1 MTETSLAVI
10 RRLLVERY
18 DELKRRLTR
27 RLGSSEL
34 AGEALHDAW
43 LRIAQAD
50 SVGVVGNPGNYVF
63 GVAMNAARDRLRNAD
78 SRILSAAEVDGLLEI
93 ADGAPCPEHVARAR
107 SDLRGLEAILH
118 ELPAR
123 RREILLASRL
133 DQMPRQEI
141 ARRFGISLRLVD
153 LELQRA
159 QEYCLARRGRSDG

>member
-93 ADGAPCPEHVARAR
+93 ADGAPGPEPVARAR
-107 SDLRGLEAILH
+107 
-118 ELPAR
+118 
-123 RREILLASRL
+123 
-133 DQMPRQEI
+133 
-141 ARRFGISLRLVD
+141 
-153 LELQRA
+153 
-159 QEYCLARRGRSDG
+159 

>member
-93 ADGAPCPEHVARAR
+93 ADG
-107 SDLRGLEAILH
+107 
-118 ELPAR
+118 
-123 RREILLASRL
+123 
-133 DQMPRQEI
+133 
-141 ARRFGISLRLVD
+141 
-153 LELQRA
+153 
-159 QEYCLARRGRSDG
+159 